1 MNNQSN
7 IPRVVIVVPCYNEQE
22 VLPSTVERLCGILSA
37 MVADG
42 EAAADSRLLLV
53 DDGSRDNTWQ
63 LICQH
68 HAADPRVAG
77 IKFAANRGHQNAL
90 LAGIDTAVGELNA
103 DAIIS
108 IDADLQDD
116 PEAMHEMVRLYA
128 AGNEVVMGVR
138 RSRKTDSWFKRTTAQ
153 GFYKLMKRL
162 GVNIVYNHADYRLLS
177 RRAAIALQ
185 GYNERNMFLR
195 GIVAQLGFRQA
206 TVDYDRTERLA
217 GESKYPLGKMINFA
231 IDGITS
237 FSVKPVRMVFNL
249 GFLSL
254 IIAFLLLIYVLV
266 AYFTHRTVSGWSSL
280 MLSLW
285 FIGGCVLISL
295 GIIGEYI
302 AKIYLETKQRPR
314 YHIDETLL

>member
-1 MNNQSN
+1 MNNQSK

-63 LICQH
+63 LICSH
-68 HAADPRVAG
+68 HVADARVAG

-90 LAGIDTAVGELNA
+90 LAGIDTAVNQLQA

-116 PEAMHEMVRLYA
+116 PEAMREMVRLYA

-195 GIVAQLGFRQA
+195 GIVAQMGFRQA

-314 YHIDETLL
+314 YHIDEALL